1 MLIVK
6 CSIYTC
12 ENGNRI
18 TRNAQPKNILYIK
31 NCADENAVVVCPDGK
46 DCKLEPSGLS
56 SLVMCFNGIT
66 IEAAIN

>member
-1 MLIVK
+1 MLNQKLV
-6 CSIYTC
+6 S
-12 ENGNRI
+12 
-18 TRNAQPKNILYIK
+18 LYPLYK

>member
-1 MLIVK
+1 MLNQKLV
-6 CSIYTC
+6 S
-12 ENGNRI
+12 
-18 TRNAQPKNILYIK
+18 LYSLYK

-66 IEAAIN
+66 IEAAINWDVA